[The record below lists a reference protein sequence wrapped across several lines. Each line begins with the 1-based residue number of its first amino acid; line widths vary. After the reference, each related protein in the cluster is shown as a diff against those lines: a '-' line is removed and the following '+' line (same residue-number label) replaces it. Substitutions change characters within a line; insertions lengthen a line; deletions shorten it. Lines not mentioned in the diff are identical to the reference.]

1 MDLRARSTARRVA
14 VVYHPNATRLTSA
27 LKPANARAVVR
38 TEPILSRMRT
48 RTLVPSFLIAALLL
62 AALAAGDTAVAV
74 RADECEQQRAD
85 YPKDWNDV
93 SGAQQ
98 LYRCQSHYD
107 GALVVSL
114 GAPDKTGRS
123 LMSLVPIEGDDV
135 TKPRIDDEHA
145 IHHIWLD
152 ADQARRLKEG
162 NYFATVVR
170 TQESCWIRGDLSGDP
185 VFFMDNANPPSDSED
200 AGAFYNRAPRVSV
213 FKGST
218 YTCEP
223 IK

>member
-62 AALAAGDTAVAV
+62 AVLAAGDTAVAV

-135 TKPRIDDEHA
+135 TKPRIDDEHQV
-145 IHHIWLD
+145 HRMWLD
-152 ADQARRLKEG
+152 AEQTRRLEEG
-162 NYFATVVR
+162 RYFATVVR

-185 VFFMDNANPPSDSED
+185 VFFMDNADAQPDSPD
-200 AGAFYNRAPRVSV
+200 AGVFYNKAPRIGA
-213 FKGST
+213 FKGVS

-223 IK
+223 VK